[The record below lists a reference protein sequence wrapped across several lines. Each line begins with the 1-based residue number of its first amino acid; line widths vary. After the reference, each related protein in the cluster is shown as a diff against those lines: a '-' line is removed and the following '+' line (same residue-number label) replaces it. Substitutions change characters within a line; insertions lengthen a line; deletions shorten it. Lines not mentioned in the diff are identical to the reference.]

1 MNYCWPNNFYIYTKK
16 QMASGGELKV
26 MGKRIVRTE
35 VKFELAKLIV
45 KQIVQQGSRVYRV
58 RYGRGRE
65 SELSFSTYGGYEK
78 AEHVIRALC

>member
-45 KQIVQQGSRVYRV
+45 KQIVQQVVECTVCGTE
-58 RYGRGRE
+58 G
-65 SELSFSTYGGYEK
+65 
-78 AEHVIRALC
+78 AENPNCHFQPTEDMRRQSM